1 MGGGNVRYRHGHS
14 LAADQ
19 LEKAVPS
26 GVQRY
31 AALADGDSSLCCH
44 RHNIPVRLCRNA
56 TLHIFPVLMK
66 STEYR
71 VQSTDQISLGQT
83 RKRSVSETVCQQ
95 SGLSGEAGLPAIIG
109 ITGGIG
115 SGKSTIARELVKRG
129 FAVYDCD
136 REAKRII
143 AENKDVQQQ
152 IINLFGEKS
161 FVNGVYNTQY
171 ISKCVF
177 SPSLQGRS
185 GEALLAQ
192 LNAIIHPA
200 VGLDIMKRQPD
211 FVESAILFESG
222 LNLLCHRIIVID
234 APEDIRIARTI
245 ARDYHG
251 DASPANINKV
261 RARIHAQHI
270 PQGDLTLLND
280 GHTPIP
286 ELVDEIL
293 AVY

>member
-1 MGGGNVRYRHGHS
+1 M
-14 LAADQ
+14 
-19 LEKAVPS
+19 
-26 GVQRY
+26 
-31 AALADGDSSLCCH
+31 
-44 RHNIPVRLCRNA
+44 
-56 TLHIFPVLMK
+56 
-66 STEYR
+66 
-71 VQSTDQISLGQT
+71 
-83 RKRSVSETVCQQ
+83 
-95 SGLSGEAGLPAIIG
+95 IIG

-143 AENKDVQQQ
+143 AENPDVQKE
-152 IINLFGEKS
+152 IIDLLGKEAFIYHLS
-161 FVNGVYNTQY
+161 SIIYNTDY
-171 ISKCVF
+171 VAKRVF
-177 SPSLQGRS
+177 ADPH
-185 GEALLAQ
+185 LLKE
-192 LNAIIHPA
+192 LNRIVHPA
-200 VGLDIMKRQPD
+200 VKADILSSFTSHLSPL
-211 FVESAILFESG
+211 FLESAILFESG
-222 LNLLCHRIIVID
+222 LNLLCNRIIVID

>member
-1 MGGGNVRYRHGHS
+1 
-14 LAADQ
+14 
-19 LEKAVPS
+19 
-26 GVQRY
+26 
-31 AALADGDSSLCCH
+31 
-44 RHNIPVRLCRNA
+44 
-56 TLHIFPVLMK
+56 MK

-280 GHTPIP
+280 GHTPIK
-286 ELVDEIL
+286 EIVDKIIQFL
-293 AVY
+293 PTPSSL